1 MNSEKRTDIQTQ
13 GRLPGGI
20 PALSSIRII
29 RSSRRTLSLQ
39 VRPDGEVLVRAPR
52 RATLPEIEAFVRKNE
67 GWLRRHLDL
76 VEKEQAAAAA
86 SPVEKLTMDEIRQL
100 ADRAMQ
106 VIPAR
111 VAHFAPVVGVT
122 YGRITI
128 RNQRTRWGS
137 CSSRGNL
144 NFNCLLM
151 LVPPK
156 VLDYVVVHELC
167 HRKEMN
173 HSPRFWAEV
182 ERIIPDYKTYEK
194 WLKTD
199 GGRIMRRMTG

>member
-1 MNSEKRTDIQTQ
+1 MMNSEKRTDKQTQ

-52 RATLPEIEAFVRKNE
+52 RATLQEIEAFIRKNE
-67 GWLRRHLDL
+67 GWLRRHLEM
-76 VEKEQAAAAA
+76 VEKERAAAAA
-86 SPVEKLTMDEIRQL
+86 SPVEKLTMDEIREL

-111 VAHFAPVVGVT
+111 AAHFAPLVGVS

-128 RNQRTRWGS
+128 RNP
-137 CSSRGNL
+137 L
-144 NFNCLLM
+144 PLL
-151 LVPPK
+151 LPFPFFS
-156 VLDYVVVHELC
+156 L
-167 HRKEMN
+167 RKQLQC
-173 HSPRFWAEV
+173 R
-182 ERIIPDYKTYEK
+182 
-194 WLKTD
+194 L
-199 GGRIMRRMTG
+199 